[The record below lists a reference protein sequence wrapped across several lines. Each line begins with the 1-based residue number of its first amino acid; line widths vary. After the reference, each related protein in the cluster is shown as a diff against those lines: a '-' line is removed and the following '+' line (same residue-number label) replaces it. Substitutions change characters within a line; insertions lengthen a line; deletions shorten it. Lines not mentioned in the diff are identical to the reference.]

1 METEIGK
8 IVTINNEKVV
18 VQMEAEK
25 MKLLEIRMTKTK
37 VFRWKI
43 NIEL

>member
-1 METEIGK
+1 
-8 IVTINNEKVV
+8 
-18 VQMEAEK
+18 MEAEK